1 MMKTIKSRN
10 EPYKSSRN
18 ESIGN
23 TINNS
28 DICVIC
34 QQDLND
40 ETRKTVQVEC
50 CKKKFHYVC
59 LCKWLMN
66 YKNNKC
72 PLCKEIIEDDLCE
85 DYNFYYNNMI
95 SRYGP
100 LINLENLKKY
110 IIKEIKKIK
119 EKYGTDA
126 YLLDK
131 NIENLKKKY
140 KNTLEIIQ
148 DTEKYLDL
156 NRSKDE
162 LDYIV

>member
-1 MMKTIKSRN
+1 
-10 EPYKSSRN
+10 
-18 ESIGN
+18 
-23 TINNS
+23 
-28 DICVIC
+28 
-34 QQDLND
+34 
-40 ETRKTVQVEC
+40 
-50 CKKKFHYVC
+50 
-59 LCKWLMN
+59 MN

-156 NRSKDE
+156 LRSKDE
-162 LDYIV
+162 LDYIL